1 LLELGAT
8 PVACVLA
15 TQITKDVQLQNI
27 PDLPELF
34 QARKTQKMPSLTL
47 KKYKKN
53 SITMSS
59 KKTIDNKL
67 YKRAISVA
75 MPLVG
80 PFISSDQ
87 QSEMQAETIKIA
99 IIYIVREHLSLSS
112 IMLWKIIFSWDTN
125 S

>member
-1 LLELGAT
+1 LGAT

-15 TQITKDVQLQNI
+15 TQITKDVQLQNV

-34 QARKTQKMPSLTL
+34 QARRTQKMPSLTL

-53 SITMSS
+53 SITMSRK

-99 IIYIVREHLSLSS
+99 IIYIVREHLNKTSLSS
-112 IMLWKIIFSWDTN
+112 IMLWKIIFS
-125 S
+125 